1 MRILLFLS
9 YSCTVELKRQIPS
22 HTPIV
27 PSKTIPKFK
36 PKSDG
41 QSLYLFSDRNCAKT
55 IPFGAAHTYM
65 TNYKG
70 VPPPPPGAL
79 KAVSKFQSATD
90 GKK

>member
-70 VPPPPPGAL
+70 VPPPPGAL